1 MKKIKLPKN
10 INPFWSTYQEDYHYF
25 DFVKDSFKE
34 AGLPI
39 KYEEVG
45 CDGKYE
51 AVCWLNKKPVD
62 YIKERKAH
70 YNKYNAI

>member
-10 INPFWSTYQEDYHYF
+10 INPFWSIYRDDYHEF
-25 DFVKDSFKE
+25 DSVKQSFKE
-34 AGLPI
+34 AGLTI

-45 CDGKYE
+45 CAGNYE
-51 AVCWLNKKPVD
+51 AVCWLNKKPTF

-70 YNKYNAI
+70 YNKYDAI